1 MTGMSAMIRSIFL
14 VFGLTL
20 AAAPVAAASYSATLA
35 VPVAGRFIARD
46 ITWDCGASACE
57 GVTEESR
64 PLVLCESLAKR
75 AGRVEN
81 FLADGR
87 ALTGTELDRC
97 NASARAEPGKALA
110 ANRSK

>member
-1 MTGMSAMIRSIFL
+1 MTGMSAMIRST
-14 VFGLTL
+14 VFFSGLGL

-46 ITWDCGASACE
+46 ITWNCGTSACE

-75 AGRVEN
+75 AGRIDS

-87 ALTGTELDRC
+87 ALSGTELDRC
-97 NASARAEPGKALA
+97 NASARAEPAKALA